1 MPDTLPPHFLELI
14 ADALLHSFWR
24 KNALR
29 AFLRRMGIKDSFV
42 ATWHSD
48 ETKRD
53 FIYRMFPP
61 LEASEKGRGVL
72 RAMARELAD
81 QLKFPDLENWEDSAQ
96 KKARAAEAVIAL
108 KTYLKRQK
116 KEVEDAK
123 AQADARKRSLAI
135 REERSRQQADLD
147 KLRARLDELGSRLGT
162 QQAGY
167 DFQAWFFDLVNY
179 FELVA
184 RQPYVNAGRQIDGTV
199 TCDGTTYLVELK
211 FTTDQASVT
220 DIDIF
225 YKKVIDKADN
235 TMGLFVSVAGYS
247 SVAIDGASVPKT
259 PLLLLDHGHLYALL
273 SGTMTL
279 PDLIGRARRHSSQTS
294 QAFLTAAEM

>member
-116 KEVEDAK
+116 KEVEDANG
-123 AQADARKRSLAI
+123 AVTEAPVHIA
-135 REERSRQQADLD
+135 
-147 KLRARLDELGSRLGT
+147 T
-162 QQAGY
+162 PP
-167 DFQAWFFDLVNY
+167 LVKN
-179 FELVA
+179 
-184 RQPYVNAGRQIDGTV
+184 VNQ
-199 TCDGTTYLVELK
+199 Y
-211 FTTDQASVT
+211 
-220 DIDIF
+220 
-225 YKKVIDKADN
+225 
-235 TMGLFVSVAGYS
+235 
-247 SVAIDGASVPKT
+247 
-259 PLLLLDHGHLYALL
+259 
-273 SGTMTL
+273 
-279 PDLIGRARRHSSQTS
+279 
-294 QAFLTAAEM
+294 